1 MPPRLSPET
10 LRLYAIFGPQD
21 LGEGWSAAG
30 LAEAVLRGGA
40 TCLQW
45 RDKTALARAP
55 LTERVRACAPG
66 LDAARAASAPLLIN
80 DDVDLAAAL
89 QAEGVHLGQDDR
101 DPESARSQLGPAAII
116 GWSVGTEA
124 ECERLLAL
132 QARAPDT
139 LDYIGVG
146 PAFATATKADAG
158 QALGPEGVAALIGG
172 LSLPAVAIGG
182 IDRARA
188 AELAQTGVAGVAVV
202 SALSRAS
209 DPAAEATTILQ
220 VWKHAV
226 TR

>member
-1 MPPRLSPET
+1 MPPRLNPKT

-21 LGEGWSAAG
+21 LTKGWSAAG

-45 RDKTALARAP
+45 RDKTALASAP
-55 LTERVRACAPG
+55 LAERVSACAPV
-66 LDAARAASAPLLIN
+66 LDAARAAGAPLLIN

-89 QAEGVHLGQDDR
+89 QAEGVHLGQDDL
-101 DPESARSQLGPAAII
+101 DPEAARAQLGPAAII
-116 GWSVGTEA
+116 GWSVGSDTERD
-124 ECERLLAL
+124 RLLAL
-132 QARAPDT
+132 QARAPDA

-158 QALGPEGVAALIGG
+158 QALGPEGIAALVGG

-188 AELAQTGVAGVAVV
+188 PALAQTGIAGVAVV
-202 SALSRAS
+202 SALSQAP
-209 DPAAEATTILQ
+209 DPAAEAKAILQ

-226 TR
+226 T

>member
-1 MPPRLSPET
+1 MPQRLSPET

-21 LGEGWSAAG
+21 LAEGWTAAG

-55 LTERVRACAPG
+55 LTERVNACAPV
-66 LDAARAASAPLLIN
+66 LEAARATGAPLLIN

-101 DPESARSQLGPAAII
+101 DPETARSQLGPAAII
-116 GWSVGTEA
+116 GWSVGTDA
-124 ECERLLAL
+124 ERERLLAL

-146 PAFATATKADAG
+146 PTFATATKADAG
-158 QALGPEGVAALIGG
+158 QALGPEGMAALVAG

-188 AELAQTGVAGVAVV
+188 PELAQTGVAGVAVV

-209 DPAAEATTILQ
+209 DPAAEATAILQ

-226 TR
+226 T

>member
-1 MPPRLSPET
+1 
-10 LRLYAIFGPQD
+10 
-21 LGEGWSAAG
+21 
-30 LAEAVLRGGA
+30 
-40 TCLQW
+40 
-45 RDKTALARAP
+45 
-55 LTERVRACAPG
+55 
-66 LDAARAASAPLLIN
+66 
-80 DDVDLAAAL
+80 
-89 QAEGVHLGQDDR
+89 
-101 DPESARSQLGPAAII
+101 I
-116 GWSVGTEA
+116 GWSVGTDTER
-124 ECERLLAL
+124 ERLLAL
-132 QARAPDT
+132 QARAPDA